1 MFLLLF
7 YYLQVAVSFW
17 KALGGEED
25 EIDSLNSSGDEI
37 CEFHN

>member
-17 KALGGEED
+17 KALGGED
-25 EIDSLNSSGDEI
+25 EIDEIDGLNSSGDEI
-37 CEFHN
+37 

>member
-1 MFLLLF
+1 MSLLLF

-25 EIDSLNSSGDEI
+25 E
-37 CEFHN
+37 HNIVIA